1 MGDGCP
7 LLDDRC
13 MIRDIAVKRSMEN
26 MISAI
31 ASVDLFSL
39 LIGKE
44 DACLPE
50 AGRTETPKYQ
60 FGTNHILVFFAYWQS
75 SG

>member
-7 LLDDRC
+7 LLDDRS

-26 MISAI
+26 MIPAI

-39 LIGKE
+39 LIGTE
-44 DACLPE
+44 DACLPV
-50 AGRTETPKYQ
+50 GRTETPKYQ

>member
-7 LLDDRC
+7 LLDKRC
-13 MIRDIAVKRSMEN
+13 MIRDMAVKRSMEN

-39 LIGKE
+39 LIGTE
-44 DACLPE
+44 DACLPVSRE
-50 AGRTETPKYQ
+50 DRNAQISIWHQSYSCL
-60 FGTNHILVFFAYWQS
+60 FCLLVK
-75 SG
+75 